1 MKKSSLSKMSE
12 SLNKVTNDWNSFLLW
27 KFDSLFD
34 ESFQISLIA
43 KFSDNVTVVSCA
55 INIMTFEN
63 VGMI

>member
-27 KFDSLFD
+27 KFDSFFD

>member
-1 MKKSSLSKMSE
+1 MKKSSLSKMSK

>member
-1 MKKSSLSKMSE
+1 MSE

-27 KFDSLFD
+27 KFDSFFD

>member
-55 INIMTFEN
+55 INIMTFKN
-63 VGMI
+63 IGMV

>member
-1 MKKSSLSKMSE
+1 MKKSSLSKMSK

-27 KFDSLFD
+27 KFDSFFD